1 MGDSDNNPN
10 LRDAAARLAA
20 AMRDLFN
27 TTRDALANPHDAAAQ
42 KAFADV
48 SFSYYYYF
56 LCIFIYIYLL
66 IFVFVVI
73 FGRIIILLVFFK
85 FSLSFGVNNWFFLH

>member
-48 SFSYYYYF
+48 SFLSLILFSYSPLLVGYFFYF
-56 LCIFIYIYLL
+56 L
-66 IFVFVVI
+66 
-73 FGRIIILLVFFK
+73 
-85 FSLSFGVNNWFFLH
+85 FLFPYRCFWCYF